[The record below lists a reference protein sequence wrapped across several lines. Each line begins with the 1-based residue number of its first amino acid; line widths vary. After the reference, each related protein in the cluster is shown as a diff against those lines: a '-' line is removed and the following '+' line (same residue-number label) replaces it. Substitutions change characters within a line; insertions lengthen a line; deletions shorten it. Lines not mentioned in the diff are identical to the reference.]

1 MAGKLPHDFE
11 QKVRM
16 APAIGGKGYPY
27 QLSAKDLMDNFRHV
41 NGEEG
46 AEGTGGNGLPDGVSG
61 DILIHNGTDWIAT
74 PATQISLIY
83 CEDGTPTTGTFLK
96 I

>member
-16 APAIGGKGYPY
+16 APAVGGKGYPY

-41 NGEEG
+41 NG
-46 AEGTGGNGLPDGVSG
+46 AEGSGDGLPDGVSD
-61 DILIHNGTDWIAT
+61 DILRH
-74 PATQISLIY
+74 
-83 CEDGTPTTGTFLK
+83 DGDAYVSVASELK
-96 I
+96 TVIICVDGAPESWDILRIPS

>member
-16 APAIGGKGYPY
+16 PPAIGGKGYPY

-41 NGEEG
+41 NDEES
-46 AEGTGGNGLPDGVSG
+46 AGGDGLPDGVSG

-74 PATQISLIY
+74 PATQVILSY
-83 CEDGTPTTGTFLK
+83 CDDDGPTTGTFLQL
-96 I
+96 

>member
-16 APAIGGKGYPY
+16 APAVGGKGYPY

-41 NGEEG
+41 NG
-46 AEGTGGNGLPDGVSG
+46 AEGTGGDGLPDGVSG
-61 DILIHNGTDWIAT
+61 DILRH
-74 PATQISLIY
+74 
-83 CEDGTPTTGTFLK
+83 DGDAYVSVASELK
-96 I
+96 TVIICVDGAPEIWDILRIPS